1 MIPFDKIENTET
13 CFIQLWL
20 QLELTRQGL
29 QEMYKR
35 FCIRNLLKSWFGDRA
50 TDDFIWE
57 VCLKC
62 DQLGLNELPIP
73 DVEPRPH
80 RELLRAIMSI
90 CLTKNLE
97 KVNLQALDK
106 AYSIAYP
113 SGTPLNINKKSLCNQ
128 ED

>member
-1 MIPFDKIENTET
+1 MIPIDKIENTET

-20 QLELTRQGL
+20 QLELTRQELLGK
-29 QEMYKR
+29 YKR
-35 FCIRNLLKSWFGDRA
+35 FCIRNLLKSWFGDQS

-62 DQLGLNELPIP
+62 EQLGLNELPIP

-80 RELLRAIMSI
+80 RELLRAIVSV
-90 CLTKNLE
+90 CLTNDLE
-97 KVNLQALDK
+97 KVKLQALDK
-106 AYSIAYP
+106 AYAIAFP
-113 SGTPLNINKKSLCNQ
+113 HGTPLNLNKKSSCNQ